1 MTTQAIL
8 RRDDGEIENTQ
19 YESEDYEDRRGDTAG
34 AAPGCPFISID
45 IMSFITMMK
54 RESFIPAL

>member
-1 MTTQAIL
+1 MEKQKIHNTNLKTT
-8 RRDDGEIENTQ
+8 
-19 YESEDYEDRRGDTAG
+19 RRGDTAG
-34 AAPGCPFISID
+34 AAPGCPFISTD